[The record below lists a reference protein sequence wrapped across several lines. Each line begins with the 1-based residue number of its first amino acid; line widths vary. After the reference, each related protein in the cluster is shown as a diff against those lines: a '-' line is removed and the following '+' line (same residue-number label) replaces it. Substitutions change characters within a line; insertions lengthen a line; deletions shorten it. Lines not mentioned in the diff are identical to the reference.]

1 MRDTCIDQELCIF
14 LVEMLKTV
22 SISFI
27 NSKLLNWLE
36 HFILRD
42 CFQFYSG
49 NNNKSLLLY
58 ACEVIHLINKSA
70 NSQDVQE

>member
-14 LVEMLKTV
+14 LVQMLKTV

-36 HFILRD
+36 HFILRG
-42 CFQFYSG
+42 CFQIYSG
-49 NNNKSLLLY
+49 NNKSLLLY